1 MKKLVV
7 VCQCVEV
14 IALAVWVGGLVSII
28 AAVIPA
34 VFGTIGME
42 AGRRILTRTF
52 QGYDRLTQFSAGLL
66 LLAMVVRTWGA
77 GVWSPSANWKEQAG
91 MTELVLLMTM
101 VAIAAALTFWLTPET
116 ARLQGIAFSA
126 TEDVKSSHPWLA
138 GFIVKEACPD
148 PSNWRSRLSLDEY
161 LRQHGIVGIQGID
174 TRALTTHLRDHGSQQ
189 GVISHADLDSKRVV
203 QKARA
208 APGILGRDLVKEVTC
223 AKPYKWTERS
233 GRWNVGAGGAL
244 PDRAPSHFRV
254 VAYDF
259 GIKYNILRRLVDE
272 GFEVTVVPASTTADA
287 PLALNPDGLFL
298 SHAPR

>member
-42 AGRRILTRTF
+42 AGGRMLTRTF

-77 GVWSPSANWKEQAG
+77 GVWSPSANWKEQVG

-126 TEDVKSSHPWLA
+126 TEDAKRA
-138 GFIVKEACPD
+138 AY
-148 PSNWRSRLSLDEY
+148 DEFFAY
-161 LRQHGIVGIQGID
+161 HRAA
-174 TRALTTHLRDHGSQQ
+174 RALY
-189 GVISHADLDSKRVV
+189 VINLGL
-203 QKARA
+203 
-208 APGILGRDLVKEVTC
+208 GITLLCVKVR
-223 AKPYKWTERS
+223 KWVR
-233 GRWNVGAGGAL
+233 
-244 PDRAPSHFRV
+244 
-254 VAYDF
+254 
-259 GIKYNILRRLVDE
+259 
-272 GFEVTVVPASTTADA
+272 
-287 PLALNPDGLFL
+287 
-298 SHAPR
+298 